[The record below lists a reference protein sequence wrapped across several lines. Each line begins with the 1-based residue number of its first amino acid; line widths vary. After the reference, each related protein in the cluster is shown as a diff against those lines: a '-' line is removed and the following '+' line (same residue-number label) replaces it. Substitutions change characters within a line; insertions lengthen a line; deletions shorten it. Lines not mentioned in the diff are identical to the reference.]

1 MHARL
6 SLLLILTFFLFSCGG
21 DSSTN
26 PQDNSLNLLSNTSF
40 ETPSNQPDYSHWW
53 GTAYLSDSVGN
64 RLNPLVKDA
73 PPGGGVWCVELEPQW
88 LPEGGYTESAI
99 AGQSGTHI
107 YKVSAWMKML
117 NKWHGSLSLEQWR
130 NGKRIST
137 KSLSDTSSVWKAVSL
152 TDTLN
157 IVAEDSIKVHLS
169 AGSTQIVLG
178 KVRFDLVRL
187 ERVDP

>member
-1 MHARL
+1 MRARL

-88 LPEGGYTESAI
+88 FPVEGYSESAI

-107 YKVSAWMKML
+107 YKVSAWMRTL
-117 NKWHGSLSLEQWR
+117 NKWYGSLALEQWR
-130 NGKRIST
+130 DGKRIST
-137 KSLSDTSSVWKAVSL
+137 TSLSDTSSTWKAVSL
-152 TDTLN
+152 TDTLSV
-157 IVAEDSIKVHLS
+157 VATDSIKVHLS
-169 AGSTQIVLG
+169 AGMTEIALG